1 MNINLEKETDLSIIF
16 RKDCTLNYDAATHV
30 LTLDMG
36 TCGDGRTTRK
46 MKLESLSN
54 LTVFSDTS
62 TLEIFVNDGYATMS
76 TRIYDLNN
84 RVEVKSTGASIEF
97 YELDSFKFE

>member
-1 MNINLEKETDLSIIF
+1 
-16 RKDCTLNYDAATHV
+16 
-30 LTLDMG
+30 MG

-46 MKLESLSN
+46 MKLENLSN

-62 TLEIFVNDGYATMS
+62 TLEVFVNDGYATMS

-84 RVEVKSTGASIEF
+84 RIEVKSNSISIEF